1 MAMLQNLRRRVIM
14 NNINEKLSLT
24 LRPALIHESRV
35 IAEQYIRLKD
45 WDLVRE
51 EVLANNLLQA
61 RTESTSKTV
70 YGEVS
75 KRLKNL
81 SDNELA
87 LMTKSDADVKHLVW
101 LAICR
106 QYPFTYQFAIEVLSE
121 RYSNSHFQ
129 LYPEDYASFLNAK
142 AEWHSNLDKIT
153 QQSRYKAQQIMFKML
168 TECGLVDESK
178 VMIHQQIS
186 KELETLIKQSNSD
199 YLRIYPG
206 DYS

>member
-1 MAMLQNLRRRVIM
+1 MTDT
-14 NNINEKLSLT
+14 NEKLSLT

-35 IAEQYIRLKD
+35 VAEQYKCLKD
-45 WDLVRE
+45 WQLVRD

-70 YGEVS
+70 YSEVS

-81 SDNELA
+81 SDEELA
-87 LMTKSDADVKHLVW
+87 LMIESDSDLKHLVW

-106 QYPFTYQFAIEVLSE
+106 QYLFTYLFATEVLAE
-121 RYSNSHFQ
+121 RFSKSQFQ
-129 LYPEDYASFLNAK
+129 LYPEDYDAFFNTK
-142 AEWHSNLDKIT
+142 AEWHSNLDQIT

-168 TECGLVDESK
+168 VECGLVDESK

-186 KELETLIKQSNSD
+186 LKLKELIQQANVD

>member
-1 MAMLQNLRRRVIM
+1 MI
-14 NNINEKLSLT
+14 NNNEKLSLT

-35 IAEQYIRLKD
+35 IAEQYIRFKD

-81 SDNELA
+81 SNDELT
-87 LMTKSDADVKHLVW
+87 LMIESDFDVKHLVW

-106 QYPFTYQFAIEVLSE
+106 QYLFTYLFATEVLSE
-121 RYSNSHFQ
+121 HFSKSQFQ
-129 LYPEDYASFLNAK
+129 LYIEDYDAFFNSK
-142 AEWHSNLDKIT
+142 AEWHDNLDKIT

-168 TECGLVDESK
+168 AECGLVDENK
-178 VMIHQQIS
+178 VMIHQKIS
-186 KELETLIKQSNSD
+186 QELKGLIQQTNAEC
-199 YLRIYPG
+199 LRIYPG

>member
-1 MAMLQNLRRRVIM
+1 MSNT
-14 NNINEKLSLT
+14 NEKLSLT
-24 LRPALIHESRV
+24 LRPALIHESRI
-35 IAEQYIRLKD
+35 IAEQYIRFKD

-81 SDNELA
+81 SHDELA
-87 LMTKSDADVKHLVW
+87 LMTVSDVDVKHLVW

-121 RYSNSHFQ
+121 RYSKSQFQ
-129 LYPEDYASFLNAK
+129 LYPEDYAAFLNAK
-142 AEWHSNLDKIT
+142 AEWYSNLDKIT
-153 QQSRYKAQQIMFKML
+153 PHSRYKAQQIMFKML
-168 TECGLVDESK
+168 VECELVDENK

-186 KELETLIKQSNSD
+186 KELEALVKKSNAD

-206 DYS
+206 AFS